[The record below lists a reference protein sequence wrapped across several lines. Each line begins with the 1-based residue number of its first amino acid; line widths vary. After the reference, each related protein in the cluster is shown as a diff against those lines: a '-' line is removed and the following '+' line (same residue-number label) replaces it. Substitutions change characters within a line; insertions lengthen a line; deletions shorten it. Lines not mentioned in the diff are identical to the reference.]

1 MATRHPISAPD
12 ILDKQIH
19 AGKNSVGVLMQST
32 PANPMEGFGFNTG
45 MFYGNIPLT
54 VVPATIRTTTE
65 LPIRIIDAYAIADG
79 ANIVGQKVTISK
91 TTLAGV
97 TTALIDIVFAGS
109 PNELIRAT
117 IVPLAP
123 ATYASLTLAA
133 GDSLVV
139 VTTVLGGGAYVFIS
153 FMNV

>member
-54 VVPATIRTTTE
+54 VVAATIRTTTE

-79 ANIVGQKVTISK
+79 ANIVAQKVTIRK

-97 TTALIDIVFAGS
+97 TTPLIDIVFTGS

-123 ATYASLTLAA
+123 PYASLTLAA

-139 VTTVLGGGAYVFIS
+139 STAALGGGAYVFIS